1 MISHGILLFVEN
13 EPQLSCGLQ
22 IKNLCRLETAE
33 RCSFF
38 LPFYRVTVEQPEYKV
53 VSSGTDYE
61 VREYPP
67 AVVAEVKYEGKWSA
81 LHRRKVFWS
90 ELRQFIW
97 ISAGKFLV

>member
-1 MISHGILLFVEN
+1 M
-13 EPQLSCGLQ
+13 
-22 IKNLCRLETAE
+22 
-33 RCSFF
+33 
-38 LPFYRVTVEQPEYKV
+38 EQPEYKV